1 MSTTAHEQLLEFL
14 HRHHFNEVFPIHAR
28 EDQDPTP
35 RLNLLIHSLN
45 YKDRFGGINTALHFF
60 RKLKQYF
67 PHTRI
72 VVLNNDLEEGLRS
85 EFTDCAFPTLD
96 EDCSAPHQILS
107 AAVRPDKT
115 IPVRK
120 NDVFLA
126 TTWWSAHSGHELKN
140 WQTAHLRS
148 ERLPLLYLI
157 QDYECGFYPW
167 NERYDLCL
175 KTYEN
180 QENDSIAI
188 FNTHLLRDY
197 LIDIQKHQF
206 LDSFAFQPQINSRL
220 MEVREEYPPVEKRR
234 KILLYGRP
242 SVERNCF
249 DSIYQG
255 LLRWRE
261 IYPHADRWFILSLGE
276 SFPTVPLGG
285 SQEITPLGKA
295 TLSEY
300 AAHLRDAA
308 IGISLMVSPHPSYPP
323 LEMAHFGLLTLTNN
337 FANKRMQEF
346 HENLYPVDHVS
357 PAAIAEKLVELCEQ
371 FEQDPEV
378 GMRGNTRFPEYLQPG
393 DPFDF
398 TANLYQKLLPYL
410 ELPPS

>member
-1 MSTTAHEQLLEFL
+1 MSTTSHEQLVEFV

-28 EDQDPTP
+28 EDEDKTP

-60 RKLKQYF
+60 RNLSKYF

-72 VVLNNDLEEGLRS
+72 VVLNNELEDNLRN
-85 EFTDCAFPTLD
+85 EFSHCEFPSLD
-96 EDCSAPHQILS
+96 EDCAAPHQVLS
-107 AAVRPDKT
+107 AAHRPDKT
-115 IPVRK
+115 IQVRA

-126 TTWWSAHSGHELKN
+126 TTWWSAHSAHELKN
-140 WQTAHLRS
+140 WQTTHLRK

-180 QENDSIAI
+180 QENETIAI

-197 LIDIQKHQF
+197 TIDIQQHRF
-206 LDSFAFQPQINSRL
+206 LDSYSFQPQINSRL
-220 MEVREEYPPVEKRR
+220 NEVRTEYPPQEKRR

-255 LLRWRE
+255 LIRWRE
-261 IYPHADRWFILSLGE
+261 TYPHADRWFILSLGE

-285 SQEITPLGKA
+285 SLEITPLGKA

-308 IGISLMVSPHPSYPP
+308 IGVSLMVSPHPSYPP
-323 LEMAHFGLLTLTNN
+323 LEMSHFGVLTLTND
-337 FANKRMQEF
+337 FANKKMEAF
-346 HENLYPVDHVS
+346 HDNLFPVNNVS
-357 PAAIAEKLVELCEQ
+357 PITIANKLTELCEQ
-371 FEQDPEV
+371 FERDPEA
-378 GMRGNTRFPEYLQPG
+378 GMRGQTRFPEYLQPG
-393 DPFDF
+393 NPFDF
-398 TANLYQKLLPYL
+398 TEKLYQSLV
-410 ELPPS
+410 SHF